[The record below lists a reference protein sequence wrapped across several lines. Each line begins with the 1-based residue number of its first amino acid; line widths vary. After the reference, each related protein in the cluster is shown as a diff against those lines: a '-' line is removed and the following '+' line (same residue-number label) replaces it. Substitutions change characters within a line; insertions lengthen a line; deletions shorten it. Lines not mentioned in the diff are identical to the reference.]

1 MADKRRSATPASASP
16 SPPQMQAGH
25 SPTSMGQANND
36 PSSMRVEDIVR
47 RDLDIRTR
55 AVVDALYEL
64 ASHAADGSEGSS
76 QQMGES
82 VYVQHVL
89 SYAGIE

>member
-1 MADKRRSATPASASP
+1 
-16 SPPQMQAGH
+16 
-25 SPTSMGQANND
+25 MGQANND

-64 ASHAADGSEGSS
+64 ASHAADGSKGSS
-76 QQMGES
+76 RQMGES